1 MSLKKL
7 NFLYSIHRDSRIRIV
22 SSPSYMPAV
31 TRYQKKQQQ
40 QPQPQPQQ
48 EHELEIS
55 RNRRRVRITTPSFV
69 EASTR
74 TYKVYS
80 PRNKPKSGSKKT
92 LTEEAAEV
100 LTSLQYADAADS
112 DDAVHAYYAGD
123 DTDTDTDTDNTVSV
137 GCMNPMSAVTV
148 YIYRIA
154 IYNISQTAHY
164 KTAYILYDKN
174 SRLYHVYSILSN
186 QIQHTTNCGHD
197 GGDGVSTPGMR
208 TEFTLP
214 FPNNTIQFTY
224 KSYIE
229 DKITNFIM
237 TMIVPCNDHDYYI
250 QDNIFGIVIHP
261 SEFQKKAFGEES
273 CYYDIE
279 DIVYDESST
288 ETTSGFKAFMLI
300 PSRHFWYWPA
310 ASVAA
315 ASAANSFYDYH
326 DNRYTPQTIDSVLT
340 ILS

>member
-1 MSLKKL
+1 
-7 NFLYSIHRDSRIRIV
+7 
-22 SSPSYMPAV
+22 MPAV

-40 QPQPQPQQ
+40 QQQ
-48 EHELEIS
+48 EHEHEHEHELEIS
-55 RNRRRVRITTPSFV
+55 RNRRRVRITTPSFI

-80 PRNKPKSGSKKT
+80 ANIKPKSGSKKT

-112 DDAVHAYYAGD
+112 DDTVHVYYAGD
-123 DTDTDTDTDNTVSV
+123 DTDTVSV

-186 QIQHTTNCGHD
+186 QIQHTTNCDHD
-197 GGDGVSTPGMR
+197 GGDGGVSTPGMR

-237 TMIVPCNDHDYYI
+237 TMIVPSNDHDYYI
-250 QDNIFGIVIHP
+250 QDDIFGIVIHP

-279 DIVYDESST
+279 DIVYYESSN
-288 ETTSGFKAFMLI
+288 ETTSGFKAFMMI

-315 ASAANSFYDYH
+315 VAANSSYDYH